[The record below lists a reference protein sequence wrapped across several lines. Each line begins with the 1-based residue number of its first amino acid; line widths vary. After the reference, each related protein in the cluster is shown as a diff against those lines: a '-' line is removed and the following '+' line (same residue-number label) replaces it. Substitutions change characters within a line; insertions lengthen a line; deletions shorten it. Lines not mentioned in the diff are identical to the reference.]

1 MLSCIAI
8 PRFPSWG
15 SSAVI
20 SPPAA
25 SPCATALMPRRWA
38 SARLLLWQRA
48 PLAASPAG
56 SILGQLERPSVGRQ
70 NARLLHSKRGGVR
83 RECRI
88 PSVLVWCRKRSVRE
102 QRCEQGQR
110 QEEVGSRLGPAQHWA
125 PAVCA
130 VLGGSFRRKA
140 WRNFKGTN
148 KCIPCSSVSNKCTL
162 YY

>member
-38 SARLLLWQRA
+38 SARLLLW
-48 PLAASPAG
+48 LGASWG
-56 SILGQLERPSVGRQ
+56 SWSG
-70 NARLLHSKRGGVR
+70 LLWDGKMHVYCTANGAECG
-83 RECRI
+83 ECRI

-140 WRNFKGTN
+140 WRNLKVPINASHVPQFQTN
-148 KCIPCSSVSNKCTL
+148 VLCIIK
-162 YY
+162 